1 MHCDF
6 RLCCVALAALF
17 APAAQAQQFPSKPI
31 SFVIPY
37 QPGGNVDVAARIVQ
51 KAIGDGL
58 GQPILV
64 ENKPGGAAMLA
75 GDYVARSEP
84 DGHTLLVGSNGPV
97 VYGSL
102 TLPNPP
108 YHWEQAFAPVGSISS
123 SGTVLVV
130 RPTLEVRTVKE
141 MIEYAKANTG
151 KFSLATGGA
160 TSINHMAS
168 ELLQLRA
175 ASNGRKS
182 IIAATRPH
190 STT

>member
-102 TLPNPP
+102 TLPKPAVP
-108 YHWEQAFAPVGSISS
+108 LGAGLCPSRLD
-123 SGTVLVV
+123 LVV
-130 RPTLEVRTVKE
+130 GHCARGP
-141 MIEYAKANTG
+141 ADA
-151 KFSLATGGA
+151 
-160 TSINHMAS
+160 
-168 ELLQLRA
+168 
-175 ASNGRKS
+175 
-182 IIAATRPH
+182 
-190 STT
+190 